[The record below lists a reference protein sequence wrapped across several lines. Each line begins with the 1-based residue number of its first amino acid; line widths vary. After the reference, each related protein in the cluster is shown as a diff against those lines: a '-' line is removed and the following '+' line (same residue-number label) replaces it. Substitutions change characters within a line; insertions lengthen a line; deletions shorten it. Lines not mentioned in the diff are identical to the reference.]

1 VKAGFEHK
9 GKVLLMVALMLV
21 AAYSLARSFLAPT
34 TPAAAGVSASAKA
47 GTKGAT
53 STKGTADRRGR
64 NRSASWAGK
73 DDTISD
79 LDPTLRFDWLKNSE
93 GREYTGGKRN
103 IFDMEPEPPPRPK
116 VVADTG
122 PKCPGDPS
130 CPPPPPVCP
139 GPDPRCP
146 PPPINLKF
154 YGFASKP
161 GEPKKVFLSSG
172 EDAFVAAEGDVV
184 NRRYRVVKINPGSVE
199 IEDVLNNNKQTIPL
213 SQG

>member
-1 VKAGFEHK
+1 
-9 GKVLLMVALMLV
+9 M
-21 AAYSLARSFLAPT
+21 
-34 TPAAAGVSASAKA
+34 KA
-47 GTKGAT
+47 GTE
-53 STKGTADRRGR
+53 
-64 NRSASWAGK
+64 NRSKVILMLALAIVAVFMVARTFFTSASTSPVISPKTETAGK
-73 DDTISD
+73 TATRATVPKARTQGKSWRTVDETVSS

-93 GREYTGGKRN
+93 AREYTGGRRN
-103 IFDMEPEPPPRPK
+103 IFNMEPEPPPAPK
-116 VVADTG
+116 VAVNTG
-122 PKCPGDPS
+122 PKCPGDPG

-154 YGFASKP
+154 FGFKSEP
-161 GEPKKVFLSSG
+161 GQPKRVFLSSG
-172 EDAFVAAEGDVV
+172 EDVFIAGEGDVV